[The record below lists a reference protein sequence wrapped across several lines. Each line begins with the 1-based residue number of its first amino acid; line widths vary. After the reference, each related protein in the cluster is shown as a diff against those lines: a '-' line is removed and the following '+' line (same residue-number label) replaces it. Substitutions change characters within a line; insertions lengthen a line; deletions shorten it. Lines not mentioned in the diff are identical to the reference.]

1 MIFNPT
7 LLMMTDSAKKSGQH
21 YALYKSWEEYIICD
35 FYERDEYL
43 KRGYRDDPSEF
54 LRCIAD
60 WGDQMSKLADKR
72 ELLSQEIDELE
83 QKEPKV
89 RKKRVA
95 RVKLEDEQSVEGVI
109 SAHEP
114 MVDDET
120 VI

>member
-35 FYERDEYL
+35 FYERDDYL
-43 KRGYRDDPSEF
+43 KRGYREDPSEF
-54 LRCIAD
+54 LKCIAD

-72 ELLSQEIDELE
+72 DLLSQEIEELE
-83 QKEPKV
+83 QTVTKV
-89 RKKRVA
+89 RKKRVNK
-95 RVKLEDEQSVEGVI
+95 VKVDDEFAQPGDDVI

-114 MVDDET
+114 MVDD
-120 VI
+120 

>member
-35 FYERDEYL
+35 FYERDDYL
-43 KRGYRDDPSEF
+43 KRGYREDPSEF
-54 LRCIAD
+54 LKCIAD

-72 ELLSQEIDELE
+72 DLLSQEIEELE
-83 QKEPKV
+83 QKVPKV
-89 RKKRVA
+89 RKKRVNK
-95 RVKLEDEQSVEGVI
+95 VKVDDEFAQPGDDVI

-114 MVDDET
+114 MVDD
-120 VI
+120 